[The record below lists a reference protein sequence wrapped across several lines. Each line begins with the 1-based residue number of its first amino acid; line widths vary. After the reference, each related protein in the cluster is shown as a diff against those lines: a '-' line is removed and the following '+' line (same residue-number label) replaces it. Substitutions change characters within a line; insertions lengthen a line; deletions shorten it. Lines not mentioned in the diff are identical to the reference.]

1 MEIEF
6 YMVVE
11 EGIRAIVRAT
21 RPGEMIRL
29 TLPGRKG
36 GF

>member
-6 YMVVE
+6 CMIVE
-11 EGIRAIVRAT
+11 EGIRATVRAT
-21 RPGEMIRL
+21 RPDEMIRL
-29 TLPGRKG
+29 TLPGRKE